1 MPRARSRTPACSDEV
16 LQGQSAKNV
25 PGVIEHLEKHAR
37 TPRTAVKHGTVRSST
52 FLVDITRLSD
62 RDTAHRPRFA
72 EHTIGF
78 VNVMLTSYYECMSNS
93 TVSVRGNEICYVPV
107 DLLFRRKFDQKIN
120 DIEIQTTS
128 QWREF
133 EAWL

>member
-78 VNVMLTSYYECMSNS
+78 VNVMLTSYYVIPQCRSGAMRFVTFPSTSCFGGNLIKKSTTLKSKLPANGENS
-93 TVSVRGNEICYVPV
+93 KPGYRP
-107 DLLFRRKFDQKIN
+107 
-120 DIEIQTTS
+120 
-128 QWREF
+128 
-133 EAWL
+133 

>member
-1 MPRARSRTPACSDEV
+1 MPRATSRTPACSDEV

-37 TPRTAVKHGTVRSST
+37 TPRTAVNHGTVRSST

-78 VNVMLTSYYECMSNS
+78 VNVMLTSYYVIPQCRCVAMRFVTFPSTSCFGGNLIKKSTTLKSELPANGENS
-93 TVSVRGNEICYVPV
+93 KPGYRP
-107 DLLFRRKFDQKIN
+107 
-120 DIEIQTTS
+120 
-128 QWREF
+128 
-133 EAWL
+133 